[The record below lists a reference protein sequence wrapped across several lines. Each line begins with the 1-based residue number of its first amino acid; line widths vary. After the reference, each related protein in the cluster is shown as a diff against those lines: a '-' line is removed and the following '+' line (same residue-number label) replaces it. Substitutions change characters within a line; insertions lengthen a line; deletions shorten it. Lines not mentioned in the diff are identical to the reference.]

1 MGALRLILGDQLSPD
16 ISALA
21 DADRDA
27 DVILLAEVRGECTY
41 VKHHKKKIVF
51 VLAAMRHFAQELRAD
66 GYHVD
71 YVTLTDEGNTGT
83 LKGEAERALKRHK
96 ADRLVVTR
104 PGEYRLA
111 EDMENWS
118 ADLAVELDLRDDDR
132 FLCTLDDFNKWAD
145 GRKELRMEYFY
156 REMRR
161 KTSFLM
167 DDNGKPEGGQWN
179 LDKDNRKPIKDDLD
193 FPGPS
198 QFTPDDMTEDV
209 IKLVDTE
216 FADHFGSTDGFALAV
231 TRSQAEHAFRR
242 FISRA
247 LPRFGDYQD
256 AMTDR
261 DPHLFHSVISTYLN
275 AGLLDAHA
283 LCAAAQNAYEDGDAP
298 LNAVEGFIR
307 QIIGWREFV
316 RGVYWREMPDYKT
329 RNTLEADTK
338 LPDFYWT
345 GNTKMACMAQAIV
358 QTRDHAYAHH
368 IQRLMVT
375 GNFALIAGLD
385 PDAVNDWY
393 MCVYSDAYEW
403 VEWPNTH
410 GMANWADG
418 GIVGS
423 KPDAAS
429 GKYIDRMSDHC
440 ADCAY
445 SVKEQTGDNAC
456 PFNALY
462 WDFLAR
468 HQRRFKNNG
477 RMGLVM
483 KSLERMNADKLD
495 AIRTRA
501 KRILDN
507 LDAL

>member
-1 MGALRLILGDQLSPD
+1 MGALRLILGDQLSPA
-16 ISALA
+16 ISSLA
-21 DADRDA
+21 DTDRDV
-27 DVILLAEVRGECTY
+27 DVILLAEVMDECTY

-51 VLAAMRHFAQELRAD
+51 VLSAMRHFAQELEAE

-71 YVTLTDEGNTGT
+71 YVKLTDDGNTGT
-83 LKGEAERALKRHK
+83 LKGEVERALKRHK
-96 ADRLVVTR
+96 ANRLIITR

-111 EDMENWS
+111 EDMESWS
-118 ADLAVELDLRDDDR
+118 ADLGVELTPCDDDR
-132 FLCTLDDFNKWAD
+132 FLCALDDFNRWAD

-167 DDNGKPEGGQWN
+167 DEDGKPESGQWN
-179 LDKDNRKPIKDDLD
+179 FDKDNRKPIKGDLD

-198 QFTPDDMTEDV
+198 QFTPDDITKDV

-216 FADHFGSTDGFALAV
+216 FADHFGSTDDFTLAV

-242 FISRA
+242 FVSHA

-275 AGLLDAHA
+275 AGLLDAQA
-283 LCAAAQNAYEDGDAP
+283 LGAAAENAYEEGEAP

-329 RNTLEADTK
+329 RNTLEANTK

-345 GNTKMACMAQAIV
+345 GDTKMGCMAQAIG

-385 PDAVNDWY
+385 QDAVNDWY
-393 MCVYSDAYEW
+393 MRVYSDAYEW
-403 VEWPNTH
+403 VELPNTH
-410 GMANWADG
+410 GMAIWADG
-418 GIVGS
+418 GVVGS
-423 KPDAAS
+423 KPYAAS

-440 ADCAY
+440 ADCTY
-445 SVKEQTGDNAC
+445 NVKEQVGDDAC

-468 HQRRFKNNG
+468 HEQRFKNNG
-477 RMGLVM
+477 RMSLVM
-483 KSLERMNADKLD
+483 KSLERMDTDKLN
-495 AIRTRA
+495 ATRKRA
-501 KRILDN
+501 KDIQAN

>member
-1 MGALRLILGDQLSPD
+1 MGAIRLILGDQLSLA
-16 ISALA
+16 ISSLA
-21 DADRDA
+21 DADKDE
-27 DVILLAEVRGECTY
+27 DIILLAEVMGECTY

-51 VLAAMRHFAQELRAD
+51 VLSAMRHFAQELED
-66 GYHVD
+66 EGFHVD
-71 YVTLTDEGNTGT
+71 YVKLTDDGNTGT
-83 LKGEAERALKRHK
+83 LKGEAERALGRHT

-104 PGEYRLA
+104 PGEYRIA
-111 EDMENWS
+111 EDMETWS
-118 ADLAVELDLRDDDR
+118 ADLDVELDLRHDDR
-132 FLCTLDDFNKWAD
+132 FLCSLDDFSEWAD
-145 GRKELRMEYFY
+145 GRRELRMEYFY

-167 DDNGKPEGGQWN
+167 DKDDKPEGGQWN
-179 LDKDNRKPIKDDLD
+179 LDKDNRKPIKEDLD
-193 FPGPS
+193 FPGPAR
-198 QFTPDDMTEDV
+198 FTPDDITKGV
-209 IKLVDTE
+209 IRLVDTA
-216 FADHFGSTDGFALAV
+216 FADHFGSTNNFTLAV

-242 FISRA
+242 FISHA
-247 LPRFGDYQD
+247 LPCFGDYQD
-256 AMTDR
+256 AMTDK

-283 LCAAAQNAYEDGDAP
+283 VCAAAENAYEAGDAP

-329 RNTLEADTK
+329 RNTLKADRN

-345 GNTKMACMAQAIV
+345 GDTQMACMAQAIG

-403 VEWPNTH
+403 VELPNTH
-410 GMANWADG
+410 GMAIWADG

-423 KPDAAS
+423 KPYAAS
-429 GKYIDRMSDHC
+429 GKYIGRMSDHC
-440 ADCAY
+440 VGCAY
-445 SVKEQTGDNAC
+445 NVKEQTGDDAC

-468 HQRRFKNNG
+468 HEQRFRNNG

-483 KSLERMNADKLD
+483 KSLERMDAEKLK
-495 AIRTRA
+495 ATR
-501 KRILDN
+501 KRAGEILDD